1 MASCLKRWALTL
13 ADCFRAIVVA
23 DPKNKGSRQ
32 LRQNVMLSLK
42 AYGLNEGKLIIPD
55 AIIYL
60 KRFKRDVA
68 DKNLNWALEFW
79 DNF

>member
-1 MASCLKRWALTL
+1 
-13 ADCFRAIVVA
+13 
-23 DPKNKGSRQ
+23 
-32 LRQNVMLSLK
+32 MLSLK

-79 DNF
+79 DNSREAQLTDNKNNCLNCEYQTECQTIK